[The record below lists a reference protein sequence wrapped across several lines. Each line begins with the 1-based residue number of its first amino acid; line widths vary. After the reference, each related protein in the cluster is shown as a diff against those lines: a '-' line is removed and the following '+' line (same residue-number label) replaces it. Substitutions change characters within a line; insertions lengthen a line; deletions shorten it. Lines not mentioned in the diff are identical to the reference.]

1 VPPISRSRAVRE
13 RRDEVARRVLE
24 AVHRLVA
31 DGTPYTELPVQRIAE
46 AAGVPRSTFYL
57 HFPDKSRLL
66 IALAEQG
73 GQGMFASAVAWW
85 RSDHSTGPEGV
96 SEAIA
101 RMIAEYRANRWVLL
115 AVSELSA
122 YDPDVAAYYQARLDR
137 FTDLTRARLE
147 EERRAGAVGHGL
159 DSPTTAALLTWMV
172 ERTISMHCRDDD
184 TGGDEQVARSL
195 GRAIWLTVYGDSP
208 RGSRGRSGL

>member
-1 VPPISRSRAVRE
+1 M
-13 RRDEVARRVLE
+13 LE

-46 AAGVPRSTFYL
+46 AAGVARSTFYL

-73 GQGMFASAVAWW
+73 GQGMFDAAVAWW
-85 RSDHSTGPEGV
+85 RGDHSTGRDGV
-96 SEAIA
+96 AEAIA
-101 RMIAEYRANRWVLL
+101 RMITEYRANRWVLL
-115 AVSELSA
+115 ALSEVAA
-122 YDPDVAAYYQARLDR
+122 YDPDVAAYYQGRLDR
-137 FTDLTRARLE
+137 FTDLTRRRLD
-147 EERRAGAVGHGL
+147 EERWAGTVGPGL

-184 TGGDEQVARSL
+184 TSGDAQVARSV
-195 GRAIWLTVYGDSP
+195 GRAVWLAVYGDAPS
-208 RGSRGRSGL
+208 GS